1 MDMVYAAN
9 KAIYWIILLS
19 AAPIAIATFI
29 GLLIGLLQTITQ
41 IQEQTLPFGVKL
53 VGVFVCLL
61 MMMGWM
67 GDKLLIYAK
76 EMLTIGLAG

>member
-1 MDMVYAAN
+1 MVYATN
-9 KAIYWIILLS
+9 KAIYLIILLS

>member
-1 MDMVYAAN
+1 MVYAAN
-9 KAIYWIILLS
+9 KAIYLIILLS

-61 MMMGWM
+61 MMMGSM

>member
-1 MDMVYAAN
+1 MVYAAN
-9 KAIYWIILLS
+9 KAIYLIILLS

-76 EMLTIGLAG
+76 EMLTIGFAG

>member
-1 MDMVYAAN
+1 MVYAAN
-9 KAIYWIILLS
+9 KAIYLIILLS

-67 GDKLLIYAK
+67 GDNLLIYAK

>member
-1 MDMVYAAN
+1 MVYAAN
-9 KAIYWIILLS
+9 KAIYLIILLS

-53 VGVFVCLL
+53 VRVFVCLL

>member
-1 MDMVYAAN
+1 MVYAVN
-9 KAIYWIILLS
+9 KAIYLIILLS

>member
-1 MDMVYAAN
+1 MVYAAN
-9 KAIYWIILLS
+9 KAIYLIILLS

-41 IQEQTLPFGVKL
+41 IQEQTLPFGIKL

>member
-1 MDMVYAAN
+1 MVYAAN
-9 KAIYWIILLS
+9 KAIYLIILLS

-61 MMMGWM
+61 MMMGWI

>member
-1 MDMVYAAN
+1 MVYAAN
-9 KAIYWIILLS
+9 KAIYLIILLS
-19 AAPIAIATFI
+19 AAPIAIATF
-29 GLLIGLLQTITQ
+29 IGLLQTITQ

>member
-1 MDMVYAAN
+1 MVYAAN
-9 KAIYWIILLS
+9 KAIYLIILLS

-67 GDKLLIYAK
+67 EDKLLIYAK

>member
-1 MDMVYAAN
+1 MVYAAN
-9 KAIYWIILLS
+9 KAIYLIILLS

-41 IQEQTLPFGVKL
+41 IQEQTLPFGIKL

-76 EMLTIGLAG
+76 EMLTIGLAE

>member
-1 MDMVYAAN
+1 MLYAAN
-9 KAIYWIILLS
+9 KAIYLIILLS

>member
-1 MDMVYAAN
+1 MVYAAN
-9 KAIYWIILLS
+9 KAIYLIILLS

-29 GLLIGLLQTITQ
+29 GLLIGLLQTIIQ
-41 IQEQTLPFGVKL
+41 IQEQTLPFGIKL

>member
-1 MDMVYAAN
+1 MVYAAN
-9 KAIYWIILLS
+9 KAIYLIILLS

-53 VGVFVCLL
+53 VGGFVCLL

>member
-1 MDMVYAAN
+1 MVYAAN
-9 KAIYWIILLS
+9 KAIYLIILLS

>member
-1 MDMVYAAN
+1 MVYAAN
-9 KAIYWIILLS
+9 KAIYLIILLS

-53 VGVFVCLL
+53 VGVFVCLP

>member
-1 MDMVYAAN
+1 MVSAAN
-9 KAIYWIILLS
+9 KAIYLIILLS

>member
-9 KAIYWIILLS
+9 KAIYLIILLS

-76 EMLTIGLAG
+76 EMLTIG

>member
-1 MDMVYAAN
+1 MVYAAN
-9 KAIYWIILLS
+9 KAIYLIILLS

-41 IQEQTLPFGVKL
+41 IQEQTLSFGVKL